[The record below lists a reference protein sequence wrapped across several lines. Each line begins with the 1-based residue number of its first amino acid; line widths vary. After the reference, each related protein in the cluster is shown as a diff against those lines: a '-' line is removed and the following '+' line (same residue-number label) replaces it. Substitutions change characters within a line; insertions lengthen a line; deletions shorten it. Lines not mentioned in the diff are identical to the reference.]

1 MRTTIIP
8 AQITTVEDKLAG
20 NLTVTQLLLL
30 MFPIFVSAVLY
41 ILFFPVMALSLYKI
55 VLIATVTIICGVL
68 AIRIKEKLIIE
79 WLQLMIRY
87 NLRPARYI
95 HAKDTLFARVIDLPA
110 EHPTPAPHK
119 AKLKT
124 PKSAIGLT
132 ENMRDY
138 IQLEYLLQT
147 QSLSFKF
154 AKKGELHVSME

>member
-30 MFPIFVSAVLY
+30 MFPVFVSAVLY

-68 AIRIKEKLIIE
+68 AVRIKEKLILE
-79 WLQLMIRY
+79 WLQLMMRY

-95 HAKDTLFARVIDLPA
+95 HSKDAVFARSIDPPIA
-110 EHPTPAPHK
+110 QPAPTLHK
-119 AKLKT
+119 VKQKKPNVAVGI
-124 PKSAIGLT
+124 A
-132 ENMRDY
+132 ENMRDH